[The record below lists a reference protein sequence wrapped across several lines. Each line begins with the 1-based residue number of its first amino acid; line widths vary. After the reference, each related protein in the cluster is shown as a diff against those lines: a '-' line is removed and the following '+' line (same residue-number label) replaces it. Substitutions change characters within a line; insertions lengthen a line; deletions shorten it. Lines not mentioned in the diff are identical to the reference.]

1 MNIATAGV
9 RKWVVL
15 GALVLTGL
23 VASSIYGEEHTPCEQ
38 AYLESGL
45 TQQQMSY
52 DEFRKL
58 YADSLCAPGGEVAR
72 QSSYRVGEIASQAP
86 RGKE

>member
-1 MNIATAGV
+1 VNIATAGV

-15 GALVLTGL
+15 GALVLTAL

-45 TQQQMSY
+45 TQQQISY

-58 YADSLCAPGGEVAR
+58 YADSLCAPGGDVAHR
-72 QSSYRVGEIASQAP
+72 SGHRVGEAASQTP
-86 RGKE
+86 RGKW

>member
-1 MNIATAGV
+1 VNIVTTEA

-15 GALVLTGL
+15 GALVLTVL
-23 VASSIYGEEHTPCEQ
+23 VTGSTYGEEHTPCEQ

-45 TQQQMSY
+45 TQQQMSFE
-52 DEFRKL
+52 EFREF
-58 YADSLCAPGGEVAR
+58 YADTLCAPGDELAR
-72 QSSYRVGEIASQAP
+72 QDDYRVGEAAPGMP